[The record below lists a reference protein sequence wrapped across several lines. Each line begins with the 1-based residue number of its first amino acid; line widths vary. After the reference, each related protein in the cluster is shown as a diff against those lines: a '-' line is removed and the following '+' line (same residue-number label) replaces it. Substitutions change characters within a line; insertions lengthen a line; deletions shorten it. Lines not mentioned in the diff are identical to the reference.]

1 MKIKENENF
10 AKANIKDV
18 VKFKVILLFKLI
30 WYCIN
35 RPIEILLEWV

>member
-10 AKANIKDV
+10 AKANIKDI

-30 WYCIN
+30 WFCIN
-35 RPIEILLEWV
+35 RPFDILMEWM